1 MGDGLIRD
9 GRGGGYEDFA
19 GSRRETVD
27 ELGVLAFHVTQ
38 SSGVGNLPGA
48 MILFT
53 GEGLAVL
60 ADVPSTVEG
69 LLGMTIVLSEKG
81 PRGEEKCGYK

>member
-1 MGDGLIRD
+1 
-9 GRGGGYEDFA
+9 
-19 GSRRETVD
+19 
-27 ELGVLAFHVTQ
+27 
-38 SSGVGNLPGA
+38 

-69 LLGMTIVLSEKG
+69 LLGMTIVLSDKG
-81 PRGEEKCGYK
+81 HRGEEKCGYK